1 MNEKLS
7 FSEIKE
13 DVKNVITRNESGMT
27 MNQIAEELS
36 LSLDYIET
44 ILTCA
49 QGFMEDDMEAAAHLV
64 EMSLYNVGG
73 RKLHRMTIST
83 FVPLFFSL

>member
-36 LSLDYIET
+36 LSLEYIET
-44 ILTCA
+44 ILTCS

-64 EMSLYNVGG
+64 EMSL
-73 RKLHRMTIST
+73 
-83 FVPLFFSL
+83 

>member
-36 LSLDYIET
+36 LSLEYIET

-64 EMSLYNVGG
+64 EMSL
-73 RKLHRMTIST
+73 
-83 FVPLFFSL
+83 

>member
-36 LSLDYIET
+36 LSLEYIQT

-64 EMSLYNVGG
+64 EMSL
-73 RKLHRMTIST
+73 
-83 FVPLFFSL
+83 

>member
-1 MNEKLS
+1 MSEKLS

-13 DVKNVITRNESGMT
+13 DIKNVITRNESGMT

-36 LSLDYIET
+36 LSLEYIET

-64 EMSLYNVGG
+64 EMSL
-73 RKLHRMTIST
+73 
-83 FVPLFFSL
+83 

>member
-27 MNQIAEELS
+27 NESDCRGAVTFS
-36 LSLDYIET
+36 
-44 ILTCA
+44 
-49 QGFMEDDMEAAAHLV
+49 G
-64 EMSLYNVGG
+64 LYRNHSDLRSGIYG
-73 RKLHRMTIST
+73 R
-83 FVPLFFSL
+83 

>member
-36 LSLDYIET
+36 LSLDSIET

-64 EMSLYNVGG
+64 EMSL
-73 RKLHRMTIST
+73 
-83 FVPLFFSL
+83 

>member
-1 MNEKLS
+1 MSEKLS

-36 LSLDYIET
+36 LSLEYIET

-64 EMSLYNVGG
+64 EMSL
-73 RKLHRMTIST
+73 
-83 FVPLFFSL
+83 

>member
-13 DVKNVITRNESGMT
+13 DVKNVITRNESGVT

-64 EMSLYNVGG
+64 EMSL
-73 RKLHRMTIST
+73 
-83 FVPLFFSL
+83 

>member
-27 MNQIAEELS
+27 MNQIAQELS

-64 EMSLYNVGG
+64 EMSLQA
-73 RKLHRMTIST
+73 L
-83 FVPLFFSL
+83 

>member
-13 DVKNVITRNESGMT
+13 DVKNVITRNEAGMT
-27 MNQIAEELS
+27 MEQIAKELELS
-36 LSLDYIET
+36 RNYIET

-64 EMSLYNVGG
+64 EMSL
-73 RKLHRMTIST
+73 
-83 FVPLFFSL
+83 

>member
-1 MNEKLS
+1 MNEKFS

-64 EMSLYNVGG
+64 EMSL
-73 RKLHRMTIST
+73 
-83 FVPLFFSL
+83 

>member
-1 MNEKLS
+1 MSEKLS

-36 LSLDYIET
+36 LSLEYIET

-49 QGFMEDDMEAAAHLV
+49 QGFMEEDMEAAAHLV
-64 EMSLYNVGG
+64 EMSL
-73 RKLHRMTIST
+73 
-83 FVPLFFSL
+83 

>member
-36 LSLDYIET
+36 LSLNYIET

-64 EMSLYNVGG
+64 EMSL
-73 RKLHRMTIST
+73 
-83 FVPLFFSL
+83 

>member
-1 MNEKLS
+1 MNEKFS

-49 QGFMEDDMEAAAHLV
+49 QGFMEDDMESAAHLV
-64 EMSLYNVGG
+64 EMSL
-73 RKLHRMTIST
+73 
-83 FVPLFFSL
+83 

>member
-64 EMSLYNVGG
+64 EMSL
-73 RKLHRMTIST
+73 
-83 FVPLFFSL
+83 

>member
-1 MNEKLS
+1 
-7 FSEIKE
+7 
-13 DVKNVITRNESGMT
+13 

-64 EMSLYNVGG
+64 EMSL
-73 RKLHRMTIST
+73 
-83 FVPLFFSL
+83 

>member
-49 QGFMEDDMEAAAHLV
+49 QGFMEDDMEAVAHLI
-64 EMSLYNVGG
+64 MSEAEHASDIFYFP
-73 RKLHRMTIST
+73 I
-83 FVPLFFSL
+83 

>member
-7 FSEIKE
+7 FSEIEE

-27 MNQIAEELS
+27 MHQIAEELS

-64 EMSLYNVGG
+64 EMSL
-73 RKLHRMTIST
+73 
-83 FVPLFFSL
+83 

>member
-36 LSLDYIET
+36 LSLEYIET

-64 EMSLYNVGG
+64 KMSL
-73 RKLHRMTIST
+73 
-83 FVPLFFSL
+83 

>member
-7 FSEIKE
+7 FPEIKE

-36 LSLDYIET
+36 LSLDYIEI

-64 EMSLYNVGG
+64 EMSL
-73 RKLHRMTIST
+73 
-83 FVPLFFSL
+83 